1 MEISLQLLNSYVKVD
16 DQDPSQLAQKVTLA
30 GLEVESIRPL
40 AKGTDLV
47 IGFIVDCYDHSDSDH
62 LHICKVQID
71 TTNTVQIVCGAP
83 NVAAGQKVIVAR
95 PGCDLGEGFV
105 IRQSTIRGE
114 ESNGMIC
121 SLLELGIDGR
131 LLTEDQKEGIE
142 VLSNDAPIGENAL
155 SYLGLDDTILEVGL
169 TPNRTDCMAI
179 SSFAYEIGAILH
191 RDVTLP
197 KITFKGKEGSKIS
210 VNVETDL
217 CSFFGA
223 KLVKGVV
230 TKESPQWL
238 KSVLIASGIKPVNNI
253 VDISNFVMLETGQ
266 PIHMYDY
273 DKLQKKEF
281 VIKTGFDCKKVL
293 LDGEEY
299 KIEPEDV
306 IVSTD
311 GDIGC
316 IAGVM
321 GSNATK
327 IDDSTTN
334 IVIEAATF
342 NGAALRHTARRLNL
356 NTDASSHFI
365 KGSIDISK
373 SKDVLERCANLLEEL
388 ADAREIYASVTT
400 TLDIEK
406 RVVSLTTKRVNRVL
420 GTSITTQEIKDIFD
434 ALQFTY
440 TENDDVFEVDVP
452 TYRNDIT
459 MEADLIE
466 EVARLYGYQ
475 NIPSTLPVMEMT
487 KGMRTGS
494 QIKRHTIRNMLQNL
508 GLHETITYTLT
519 SGNVVEDFNIFHKNN
534 TLKLLSALG
543 EERSV
548 TRKSIIPSL
557 LQAIHYN
564 HSHNNKD
571 VNIFEISTTY
581 SHDQEVET
589 LAIACSGQYHGLDFK
604 QISYQADYFL
614 LKGFV
619 EGIFENLG
627 ISQSRYTLVR
637 VEQEDKNYH
646 PGRSAYIMMGKEIV
660 GVIGS
665 IHPLMEKKYDVKDVY
680 VVELNLT
687 TILELKTSKLSFTSI
702 PMYPSVVRDIALVMD
717 REILTYDI
725 VKKIKQA
732 SKQLVKEA
740 KIFDVYESKHI
751 EKGKKSVAI
760 SLTFQDPK
768 QTLTDDKI
776 TDVMKTILEVLEKD
790 YDAVLRT

>member
-1 MEISLQLLNSYVKVD
+1 MEISLQLLNTYVKVD
-16 DQDPSQLAQKVTLA
+16 DQDPWQLAKKITLA
-30 GLEVESIRPL
+30 GLEVEGVRPL

-47 IGFIVDCYDHSDSDH
+47 IGHIIECYDHPDSDH

-71 TTNTVQIVCGAP
+71 TANIVQIVCGAP
-83 NVAAGQKVIVAR
+83 NVATGQKVIVAK

-105 IRQSTIRGE
+105 IRQSKIRGE

-131 LLTEDQKEGIE
+131 LLTENQKEGIE
-142 VLSNDAPIGENAL
+142 VLSKDAPIGENAL
-155 SYLGLDDTILEVGL
+155 SYLGLEDTILEIGL

-179 SSFAYEIGAILH
+179 TSFAYEVGAIL
-191 RDVTLP
+191 RREVTIP
-197 KITFKGKEGSKIS
+197 KSTSQGIESSEIS
-210 VNVETDL
+210 VKVETDL
-217 CSFFGA
+217 CSFFGV
-223 KLVKGVV
+223 KLIKGVV

-238 KSVLIASGIKPVNNI
+238 KSLLIASGIKPVNNI
-253 VDISNFVMLETGQ
+253 VDIANFVMLETGQ

-299 KIEPEDV
+299 KIEPQDV

-321 GSNATK
+321 GSDDTK
-327 IDDSTTN
+327 IDDATTN
-334 IVIEAATF
+334 IVIEVATF
-342 NGAALRHTARRLNL
+342 QGAALRHTARRLNL
-356 NTDASSHFI
+356 TTDASAHFI
-365 KGSIDISK
+365 KGSIDVAK
-373 SKDVLERCANLLEEL
+373 SRAVLDRCVNLLEEL
-388 ADAREIYASVTT
+388 AEAREIYASVTT
-400 TLDIEK
+400 DLAIEK
-406 RVVSLTTKRVNRVL
+406 RVVNLTTKRVNRVL
-420 GTSITTQEIKDIFD
+420 GTAIQTQEIKDIFD
-434 ALQFTY
+434 ALKFTY
-440 TENDDVFEVDVP
+440 KEDNGIFAVDIP

-466 EVARLYGYQ
+466 EVARLYGYHK
-475 NIPSTLPVMEMT
+475 IPSTLPVMEMT
-487 KGMRTGS
+487 KGMRTNQ
-494 QIKRHTIRNMLQNL
+494 QIKRHAIRNLLKNL

-519 SGNVVEDFNIFHKNN
+519 SGYLVEDFNIFHKND

-548 TRKSIIPSL
+548 TRKSMIPSL

-571 VNIFEISTTY
+571 VNIFEISKTY
-581 SHDQEVET
+581 SQGTEIET

-604 QISYQADYFL
+604 QITYQADYYL

-627 ISQSRYTLVR
+627 ISPTRYNLVR
-637 VEQEDKNYH
+637 VDQDDKNYH

-660 GVIGS
+660 GVIGC

-687 TILELKTSKLSFTSI
+687 TILGLKTSKLSFTKI

-740 KIFDVYESKHI
+740 KIFDVYESKTI

-768 QTLTDDKI
+768 QTLTEEQI
-776 TDVMKTILEVLEKD
+776 TEVMNTILEVLEKE
-790 YDAVLRT
+790 YHAVLRT